1 MSNHRKHRRKDRT
14 RKRLYKSKKHSMISG
29 VCYGVATH
37 FGLNVLAVRVLT
49 VILLLANPLVTAA
62 IYFLMAWMLPDDP
75 GYEAQGA
82 EVDITVKVE
91 AAAAADATDYTAP
104 LRTRHKE
111 VVRRFEA
118 LNRRLADME
127 RTVTSREFQMDRE
140 LRRSQN
146 GEA

>member
-1 MSNHRKHRRKDRT
+1 MSKRKKTRHKNAN
-14 RKRLYKSKKHSMISG
+14 RKRLYKSKKHSVISG

-49 VILLLANPLVTAA
+49 VVLLFANPLVTAG

-75 GYEAQGA
+75 GYEAHGA
-82 EVDITVKVE
+82 EVDITLKVE
-91 AAAAADATDYTAP
+91 TSTASAASDYTAP
-104 LRTRHKE
+104 IRSRHKE

-118 LNRRLADME
+118 LNRRLAEME

-140 LRRSQN
+140 LRRSRN